1 MQNIDFDRKVKEMM
15 ESHHE
20 VPPFGSWEKISS
32 ALDRK
37 RARGV
42 YFRRGVYAVSAVA
55 ASLLL
60 LLFIGRDL
68 PEQTGKM
75 PATPLLSEKC
85 LPKVE
90 NVEQRGETAIKEE
103 SAAKIRTIKRTHQNI
118 AEVVITQE
126 QPKQQGQEAQP
137 QKAGENPA
145 SKPVQVKK
153 QPNDNTPYEDYNFEQ
168 EKEKKSFR
176 DWLGERKYKYAL
188 STNLSSSLYKKSI
201 NLISVSLGYQNDF
214 IPSSLK
220 ESVQSQYVS
229 DRRYAMP
236 VSFGAQLQTDI
247 DKKFSVG
254 TGLIYTL
261 LASNY
266 QEISQSYSRDINQ
279 ALHYIGIPLNGYY
292 NLFENKSVK
301 IYVTAGAML
310 EKGVV
315 ASYRENTDGI
325 KKYYS
330 ESIPGVQFSAGG
342 GLGLEWKL
350 NKDFGIYIDPS
361 MTYYFKGKQPSS
373 IRTAQPL
380 QYRFE
385 MGMRFEI

>member
-1 MQNIDFDRKVKEMM
+1 MQDIDFDKKVKEMM

-20 VPPFGSWEKISS
+20 IPPFDSWEKISS

-37 RARGV
+37 RARVV

-68 PEQTGKM
+68 PEQTDNI
-75 PATPLLSEKC
+75 PATPLLSEKSK
-85 LPKVE
+85 PQVE
-90 NVEQRGETAIKEE
+90 NIDKSSETPVKE
-103 SAAKIRTIKRTHQNI
+103 AGAPKIRTIKTEPQKI
-118 AEVVITQE
+118 AETVIPAE
-126 QPKQQGQEAQP
+126 QPEEEVQHQIAEDK
-137 QKAGENPA
+137 PA
-145 SKPVQVKK
+145 NRPVQANK
-153 QPNDNTPYEDYNFEQ
+153 QPNDSRPYDYYDFEP

-176 DWLGERKYKYAL
+176 DWLGERKYRYAL

-201 NLISVSLGYQNDF
+201 NLISVSLGYQIDF

-292 NLFENKSVK
+292 SLFENKSVK

-330 ESIPGVQFSAGG
+330 ESIPGVQLSAGG

>member
-20 VPPFGSWEKISS
+20 IPPFDSWEKISS

-37 RARGV
+37 RARVV
-42 YFRRGVYAVSAVA
+42 YFRRGIYVVSAVA

-75 PATPLLSEKC
+75 PAIPLVSEKIM
-85 LPKVE
+85 PQVE
-90 NVEQRGETAIKEE
+90 NTDKSNETAIKE
-103 SAAKIRTIKRTHQNI
+103 SGFHKIRTIKAETQKI
-118 AEVVITQE
+118 AEAVIPSE
-126 QPKQQGQEAQP
+126 QPEQEAQP
-137 QKAGENPA
+137 QKTEDKSV
-145 SKPVQVKK
+145 SKPVQAKK
-153 QPNDNTPYEDYNFEQ
+153 QPVDNSQYENYDFEQ
-168 EKEKKSFR
+168 EKEQKSFR
-176 DWLGERKYKYAL
+176 NWLGERKYRYAL

-201 NLISVSLGYQNDF
+201 NLISVSLGYQIDF

-220 ESVQSQYVS
+220 ESVRSQYVS

-279 ALHYIGIPLNGYY
+279 ALHYIGVPLNGYY

-350 NKDFGIYIDPS
+350 NKDFGIYLDPS

>member
-1 MQNIDFDRKVKEMM
+1 MQDIDFDKKVKEMM

-20 VPPFGSWEKISS
+20 APPFGSWEKISS

-37 RARGV
+37 RARV
-42 YFRRGVYAVSAVA
+42 IYFRRGLYAVSAVA

-68 PEQTGKM
+68 PEQM
-75 PATPLLSEKC
+75 DNAVRTPVLSENNQDR
-85 LPKVE
+85 VE
-90 NVEQRGETAIKEE
+90 KLDKKEE
-103 SAAKIRTIKRTHQNI
+103 TKPGEAVAEKIRTIRHENKKV
-118 AEVVITQE
+118 AEAVIKTE
-126 QPKQQGQEAQP
+126 QPEQEA
-137 QKAGENPA
+137 NPHITDDRPVN
-145 SKPVQVKK
+145 KPVQAKK
-153 QPNDNTPYEDYNFEQ
+153 KPADNRQYDNYYIEQ
-168 EKEKKSFR
+168 EQEKKSFR

-201 NLISVSLGYQNDF
+201 NLVSVSLGYQNDF

-236 VSFGAQLQTDI
+236 VSFGVQFQTDI

-279 ALHYIGIPLNGYY
+279 ALHYVGIPLNAYY
-292 NLFENKSVK
+292 NLFENNSVK
-301 IYVTAGAML
+301 IYITAGTML

-315 ASYRENTDGI
+315 ASYRENTDGV

-330 ESIPGVQFSAGG
+330 ESIPGVQLSAGG

-350 NKDFGIYIDPS
+350 NKDFGIYLDPS

>member
-20 VPPFGSWEKISS
+20 IPPFDSWEKISS

-37 RARGV
+37 RARVV
-42 YFRRGVYAVSAVA
+42 YFRRGIYAVSAVA

-68 PEQTGKM
+68 PEQTGKV
-75 PATPLLSEKC
+75 PAIPLLSEKS

-90 NVEQRGETAIKEE
+90 NIDKNNETAIKEPRFQ
-103 SAAKIRTIKRTHQNI
+103 KIRTLITETQKI
-118 AEVVITQE
+118 AEAVIPSE
-126 QPKQQGQEAQP
+126 QPEQEAQP
-137 QKAGENPA
+137 QKTEDKPV
-145 SKPVQVKK
+145 SKPVQAKK
-153 QPNDNTPYEDYNFEQ
+153 QPVDNRQYENYDFEQ
-168 EKEKKSFR
+168 EKEQKSFR
-176 DWLGERKYKYAL
+176 DWLGERKYRYAL

-201 NLISVSLGYQNDF
+201 NLISVSLGYQIDF

-254 TGLIYTL
+254 TGFIYTL

-279 ALHYIGIPLNGYY
+279 ALHYIGVPLNGYY

>member
-20 VPPFGSWEKISS
+20 IPPFGSWEKISS
-32 ALDRK
+32 ALDKK
-37 RARGV
+37 RARVV
-42 YFRRGVYAVSAVA
+42 YFRRGIYAVSAVA

-75 PATPLLSEKC
+75 PATPLISEKSK
-85 LPKVE
+85 PQVE
-90 NVEQRGETAIKEE
+90 NLDKSNETSTKE
-103 SAAKIRTIKRTHQNI
+103 SGVKKIRRIKTESQKI
-118 AEVVITQE
+118 AEAVIPAE
-126 QPKQQGQEAQP
+126 QPEQEAQP
-137 QKAGENPA
+137 QKTEDKPA
-145 SKPVQVKK
+145 NKPVQAKK
-153 QPNDNTPYEDYNFEQ
+153 QPTDNRQYDNYYIEQ
-168 EKEKKSFR
+168 EKERKSLR

-236 VSFGAQLQTDI
+236 VSFGLQLQTDI
-247 DKKFSVG
+247 DKKLSVG

-279 ALHYIGIPLNGYY
+279 ALHYIGVPFNGYY
-292 NLFENKSVK
+292 NLFENNSVK
-301 IYVTAGAML
+301 IYITAGAML

-315 ASYRENTDGI
+315 ASYRENTDGV

-350 NKDFGIYIDPS
+350 NKDFGIYLDPS

>member
-1 MQNIDFDRKVKEMM
+1 MQDIDFDRKVKEMM

-20 VPPFGSWEKISS
+20 IPPFDSWEKISS

-37 RARGV
+37 RARVV
-42 YFRRGVYAVSAVA
+42 YFRRGIYAVSAVA

-75 PATPLLSEKC
+75 PATPLLSEKS
-85 LPKVE
+85 LPQVE
-90 NVEQRGETAIKEE
+90 NIDKSNEAAIKE
-103 SAAKIRTIKRTHQNI
+103 SGVQKIRTIKTEPQKI
-118 AEVVITQE
+118 AEAVIPAE
-126 QPKQQGQEAQP
+126 QPEQEAQP
-137 QKAGENPA
+137 QKAEDKPV
-145 SKPVQVKK
+145 SKPVQAKK
-153 QPNDNTPYEDYNFEQ
+153 QPGDNRQYENYDFEQ

-176 DWLGERKYKYAL
+176 DWLGERKYRYAL

-201 NLISVSLGYQNDF
+201 NLISVSLGYQIDF

-279 ALHYIGIPLNGYY
+279 SLHYIGIPLNGYY
-292 NLFENKSVK
+292 NLFENKTVK

-350 NKDFGIYIDPS
+350 NKDFGIYLDPS

>member
-1 MQNIDFDRKVKEMM
+1 
-15 ESHHE
+15 
-20 VPPFGSWEKISS
+20 
-32 ALDRK
+32 
-37 RARGV
+37 
-42 YFRRGVYAVSAVA
+42 
-55 ASLLL
+55 
-60 LLFIGRDL
+60 
-68 PEQTGKM
+68 
-75 PATPLLSEKC
+75 
-85 LPKVE
+85 
-90 NVEQRGETAIKEE
+90 
-103 SAAKIRTIKRTHQNI
+103 
-118 AEVVITQE
+118 
-126 QPKQQGQEAQP
+126 
-137 QKAGENPA
+137 
-145 SKPVQVKK
+145 
-153 QPNDNTPYEDYNFEQ
+153 
-168 EKEKKSFR
+168 
-176 DWLGERKYKYAL
+176 
-188 STNLSSSLYKKSI
+188 
-201 NLISVSLGYQNDF
+201 
-214 IPSSLK
+214 
-220 ESVQSQYVS
+220 
-229 DRRYAMP
+229 MP

-279 ALHYIGIPLNGYY
+279 ALHYIGVPLNGYY

>member
-20 VPPFGSWEKISS
+20 IPPFDSWEKISS

-37 RARGV
+37 RARVV
-42 YFRRGVYAVSAVA
+42 YFRRGIYAVSAVA

-75 PATPLLSEKC
+75 PAVPLVSEKII
-85 LPKVE
+85 PQAE
-90 NVEQRGETAIKEE
+90 NTDKSNETAIKE
-103 SAAKIRTIKRTHQNI
+103 SGFHKIRTIKTETQKI
-118 AEVVITQE
+118 AEAVIPAE
-126 QPKQQGQEAQP
+126 QPEQEAQP
-137 QKAGENPA
+137 YKTEDKPV
-145 SKPVQVKK
+145 SKPVQAKK
-153 QPNDNTPYEDYNFEQ
+153 QPVDNSQYENYDFEQ
-168 EKEKKSFR
+168 EKEQKSFR
-176 DWLGERKYKYAL
+176 DWLGERKYRYAL

-201 NLISVSLGYQNDF
+201 NLISVSLGYQIDF

-279 ALHYIGIPLNGYY
+279 ALHYIGVPLNGYY

>member
-20 VPPFGSWEKISS
+20 IPPFDSWEKISS

-37 RARGV
+37 RARVV
-42 YFRRGVYAVSAVA
+42 YFRRGIYAVSAVA

-68 PEQTGKM
+68 PEQTGKV
-75 PATPLLSEKC
+75 PAIPLLSEKS

-90 NVEQRGETAIKEE
+90 NIDKSNETAIKEPRFQ
-103 SAAKIRTIKRTHQNI
+103 KIRTLITETQKI
-118 AEVVITQE
+118 AEAVIPSE
-126 QPKQQGQEAQP
+126 QPEQEAQP
-137 QKAGENPA
+137 QKTEDKPV
-145 SKPVQVKK
+145 SKPVQAKK
-153 QPNDNTPYEDYNFEQ
+153 QPVDNRQYENYDFEQ
-168 EKEKKSFR
+168 EKEQKSFR
-176 DWLGERKYKYAL
+176 DWLGERKYRYAL

-201 NLISVSLGYQNDF
+201 NLISVSLGYQIDF

-279 ALHYIGIPLNGYY
+279 ALHYIGVPLNGYY

>member
-20 VPPFGSWEKISS
+20 IPPFDSWEKISS
-32 ALDRK
+32 ALDKK
-37 RARGV
+37 RARV
-42 YFRRGVYAVSAVA
+42 IYFRRGVYAVSAVA

-68 PEQTGKM
+68 PEQIGKA
-75 PATPLLSEKC
+75 PTPPLFSEKSQ
-85 LPKVE
+85 PKFE
-90 NVEQRGETAIKEE
+90 NIDKNHETALKEAEASKIK
-103 SAAKIRTIKRTHQNI
+103 TIKKEPQKI
-118 AEVVITQE
+118 AQTVIITE
-126 QPKQQGQEAQP
+126 QPEQEAQP
-137 QKAGENPA
+137 QKTEDKQANKA
-145 SKPVQVKK
+145 VQTKK
-153 QPNDNTPYEDYNFEQ
+153 QPSDNRQYDNYYIEP
-168 EKEKKSFR
+168 EKERKSFR
-176 DWLGERKYKYAL
+176 DWLGERKYTYAL

-236 VSFGAQLQTDI
+236 VSFGVQFQTDI

-279 ALHYIGIPLNGYY
+279 ALHYVGIPLNAYY
-292 NLFENKSVK
+292 NLFENNTVK
-301 IYVTAGAML
+301 IYITAGTML

-315 ASYRENTDGI
+315 ASYRENTDGV

-330 ESIPGVQFSAGG
+330 ESIPGVQLSAGG

-350 NKDFGIYIDPS
+350 NKDFGIYLDPS